1 MNGQSM
7 RHRRMLSG
15 VRRTG
20 LQVDPQVARGIAAR
34 HQQGWRDQQY
44 DDIEGDGLRMLRN
57 AVLGG
62 VAVWALLGV
71 LLWWALDLLAA

>member
-7 RHRRMLSG
+7 RHRRLLSG

-44 DDIEGDGLRMLRN
+44 DDIEGDD
-57 AVLGG
+57 AQ
-62 VAVWALLGV
+62 
-71 LLWWALDLLAA
+71 AA

>member
-1 MNGQSM
+1 M
-7 RHRRMLSG
+7 RHRRLLSG

-20 LQVDPQVARGIAAR
+20 LQIDPQVARGIAAR

-44 DDIEGDGLRMLRN
+44 DDVEGDGLRMLRN

-62 VAVWALLGV
+62 IAVWMAVGLV
-71 LLWWALDLLAA
+71 FWVVVELAR